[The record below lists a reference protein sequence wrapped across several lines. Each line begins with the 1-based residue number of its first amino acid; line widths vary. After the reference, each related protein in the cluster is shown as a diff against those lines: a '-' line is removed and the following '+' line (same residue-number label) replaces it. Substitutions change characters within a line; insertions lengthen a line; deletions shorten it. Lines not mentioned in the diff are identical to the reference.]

1 MIRRTSILLL
11 EILAV
16 CTAGLT
22 VLIVLIGLRLWSGP
36 VSLDFLTP
44 HIEEALNSIDPA
56 YKVHVDS
63 TILTW
68 AGWERTLDLRV
79 VGVRVIGAKGVEQA
93 VIPEMSVSLSARGMV
108 RGLIAPTALEIFR
121 PRLSLVRAKGGAFEL
136 AAGPGASGAA
146 GKVSGLLTPLISGLL
161 RAPDPDWVL
170 GYLTRVSV
178 LEADVT
184 IDDRHRGY
192 FWHAPRAD
200 IRMFRDREGIRAN
213 GVVYLEVAGRRARFD
228 LAGTYDNAAKNID
241 LEIKFADTDPS
252 HFVALLPF
260 LDPVSRLQ
268 VPISGRIGLVTGIE
282 GRINE
287 LRFDLITGAGTLR
300 LPEIYDEP
308 VKLKALRTRGR
319 FTQDLRALKLET
331 LTLDLGGPVAE
342 LTAEVSDLNAAAKIT
357 ADAVLHDF
365 TVADLKRF
373 WPPSL
378 SVNARSWVVK
388 NLHKGRMS
396 EAKFSVK
403 AQGTGK
409 GISGVKVGTLT
420 GGFDFSEMSVTY
432 LRGLPPFRGLAGTT
446 RVTLDRLD
454 FDVSKGR
461 VLGLGLG
468 QGTISLRDLDTDNDE
483 NITVDTVLRG
493 PLRDVLS
500 ILNRPRLSLLGKLGF
515 SPGKTGG
522 HAAVR
527 LVLRLPLINDVTFE
541 QVQLQAAANVRD
553 VSIPKVVGDLGIEGG
568 SASLQLDNH
577 GMKVEGAMMLSGAP
591 ASLVWVENFDDQV
604 SFRSRYDVKGTFDA
618 AARGKLGVEI
628 GEYLQGP
635 VDVDLTYVDYD
646 RKRGDMS
653 IAADFRKSAL
663 TISGLHWSKPKGA
676 DGSGR
681 FSLVFGDGLI
691 KRAKD
696 FTIVTGDFQ
705 ANGSAKFAADGK
717 SLRQIRLARMVF
729 GKTDSAAI
737 LTMRDDG
744 GYDINLDGRSFDAT
758 PYMAVGDQG
767 SQLPPMRLAFALDR
781 MWFSKDGK
789 FSKVKGG
796 FTRQGGKWRS
806 VKFDG
811 RVGKKGARFAFR
823 LAPGGKGRRLG
834 IKSSDAGATLRVFGI
849 TENII
854 GGRLLVSGE
863 YDDSI
868 KDAPLKGRASVRSY
882 RLLKAPLMAEV
893 LTVASLTG
901 IPDLLSGPGIGF
913 DSFETPFVLKDDI
926 LHVKDLRT
934 HGNAIGFTADG
945 RIDFKKLS
953 LDLRGTIVPAYSVN
967 SILGNIPVLG
977 ILLTGGKGS
986 GVFAATYKMSGPV
999 KKPKITVNPLATL
1012 APGFLRGLFDIFDS
1026 DKSKKSGQSNESG
1039 DFDNEAPIAPE
1050 PPAKDDG
1057 N

>member
-1 MIRRTSILLL
+1 MIRRTSIFLL

-22 VLIVLIGLRLWSGP
+22 VLLVLIGLRLWSGP
-36 VSLDFLTP
+36 MSLDFLTP

-56 YKVHVDS
+56 YKVEVDG

-79 VGVRVIGAKGVEQA
+79 VGVRVFGAEGSEQA
-93 VIPEMSVSLSARGMV
+93 VIPEMSVSLSARGLI

-121 PRLSLVRAKGGAFEL
+121 PRLSLVRAKGGGFEL
-136 AAGPGASGAA
+136 ASGPGVSGAV
-146 GKVSGLLTPLISGLL
+146 GKVAGLLSPLVSGLL

-184 IDDRHRGY
+184 IDDRLRGY

-213 GVVYLEVAGRRARFD
+213 GVVHLQVAGRRARFD
-228 LAGTYDNAAKNID
+228 LAGTYDNAAKDLD
-241 LEIKFADTDPS
+241 LEIQFADTDPS

-319 FTQDLRALKLET
+319 FTQDMRALKVET
-331 LTLDLGGPVAE
+331 LMLDFGGPVAE
-342 LTAEVSDLNAAAKIT
+342 MTAEVSDLNAAAKIT
-357 ADAVLHDF
+357 ANAVLRNF

-378 SVNARSWVVK
+378 SVNARNWVVK
-388 NLHKGRMS
+388 NLHKGRMP
-396 EAKFSVK
+396 EARFSLK
-403 AQGTGK
+403 AQAAGK
-409 GISGVKVGTLT
+409 DIGDLKVASLAGS
-420 GGFDFSEMSVTY
+420 FDFSDMSVTY

-446 RVTLDRLD
+446 RVALDRLD
-454 FDVSKGR
+454 FAVSKGR
-461 VLGLGLG
+461 VLGLRLG

-483 NITVDTVLRG
+483 NITVDAVLRG
-493 PLRDVLS
+493 PLRDALE

-522 HAAVR
+522 RAAVR
-527 LVLRLPLINDVTFE
+527 LVTRLPLINDVTFE
-541 QVQLQAAANVRD
+541 QVQLQAAATLRD
-553 VSIPKVVGDLGIEGG
+553 ISIPNVVGNLAIKGG
-568 SASLQLDNH
+568 DASLQLDNH
-577 GMKVEGAMMLSGAP
+577 GMKVKGSMMLSGAP
-591 ASLVWVENFDDQV
+591 ASLVWVENFDDQAI
-604 SFRSRYDVKGTFDA
+604 FRSRYEVKGTFDA
-618 AARGKLGVEI
+618 AARRKLGLEL

-635 VDVDLTYVDYD
+635 VDVDLSYVDYD

-653 IAADFRKSAL
+653 IAADFRKTAL
-663 TISGLHWSKPKGA
+663 TISGLHWKKPKGA
-676 DGSGR
+676 DGTGR

-696 FTIVTGDFQ
+696 FTIVTGDFR
-705 ANGSAKFAADGK
+705 ANGTASFAADGK
-717 SLRQIRLARMVF
+717 SLRRIRLARMVF

-737 LTMRDDG
+737 VTMHDDG

-758 PYMAVGDQG
+758 PYMEVGDQG
-767 SQLPPMRLAFALDR
+767 RQLPPMRLAFTLNR
-781 MWFSKDGK
+781 MWFSTEGY

-796 FTRQGGKWRS
+796 FLRQGGEWRS
-806 VKFDG
+806 IKFDG
-811 RVGKKGARFAFR
+811 RVGKGGAFAFR
-823 LAPGGKGRRLG
+823 LAPGGKGRRLA

-849 TENII
+849 TENIT
-854 GGRLLVSGE
+854 GGQMRVLGE
-863 YDDSI
+863 YDDSA
-868 KDAPLKGRASVRSY
+868 KDAPLKGHASVRNY
-882 RLLKAPLMAEV
+882 RLIKAPVIAEV
-893 LTVASLTG
+893 LTVAMLTG

-913 DSFETPFVLKDDI
+913 NRFEAPFVLKDDI
-926 LHVKDLRT
+926 LHLKDMRA

-945 RIDFKKLS
+945 SIDFKKLS

-977 ILLTGGKGS
+977 TLLTGGKGG
-986 GVFAATYKMSGPV
+986 GVFAATYKMKGPV
-999 KKPKITVNPLATL
+999 KNPKISVNPLATL
-1012 APGFLRGLFDIFDS
+1012 APGFLRGLFGIFDS
-1026 DKSKKSGQSNESG
+1026 DQSGGS
-1039 DFDNEAPIAPE
+1039 DDKAPIAPE
-1050 PPAKDDG
+1050 QPAKSGDEFSP
-1057 N
+1057 